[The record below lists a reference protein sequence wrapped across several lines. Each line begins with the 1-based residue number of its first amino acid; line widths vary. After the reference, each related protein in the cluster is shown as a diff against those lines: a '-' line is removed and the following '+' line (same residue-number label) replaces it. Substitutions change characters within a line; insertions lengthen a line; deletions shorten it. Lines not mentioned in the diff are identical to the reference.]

1 MGFRV
6 INDKMYPVGYFPNN
20 TLEKNKETSCKTE
33 KGTSFREILNN
44 KLNPNESFVISKHAA
59 SRLKVRN
66 ISFNKED
73 MNKINKA
80 INKAVEKGCKESV
93 IVYKNTA
100 LITSIKNRTIIT
112 ACDTNNDEENI
123 FTNVDSVV
131 IV

>member
-1 MGFRV
+1 MGMRV
-6 INDKMYPVGYFPNN
+6 INGTMYPVGYFPGN
-20 TLEKNKETSCKTE
+20 TIQDNKETLSKKET
-33 KGTSFREILNN
+33 GTSFRNILNN
-44 KLNPNESFVISKHAA
+44 KLNPNESFLISKHAA

-80 INKAVEKGCKESV
+80 INKALEKGCKESV

-100 LITSIKNRTIIT
+100 LLASIKNRTIIT

>member
-6 INDKMYPVGYFPNN
+6 INGKMYPVGYFPEN
-20 TLEKNKETSCKTE
+20 TIQSKKETLLRKKNETSFSDILNKE
-33 KGTSFREILNN
+33 
-44 KLNPNESFVISKHAA
+44 LNPNESFVISKHAA

-66 ISFNKED
+66 ISFDKED

-80 INKAVEKGCKESV
+80 INKAKEKGCKESV

-100 LITSIKNRTIIT
+100 LLANIKNRTIIT
-112 ACDTNNDEENI
+112 ACDTNKEEENI

-131 IV
+131 IL